1 MSGDI
6 PSFTD
11 SSLSDTDE
19 ADNLLS
25 HEQLTHSTQDGIA
38 HCFSERH
45 AKNAR
50 YCPKHGSWY
59 LWDSKRWNKD
69 EKNAVTNYIRNIAR
83 VKNGS
88 GQAGMGSLAFTKGA
102 KGFAQSDPNLVIGHK
117 ELDKNNYLL
126 NTPEGTYNLLT
137 QTMQAHSHLDHITK
151 STTVAPTGF
160 SGGVFLKFLAEIT
173 QDDVELQKFLQRSL
187 GSILSGALEDH
198 WIMFWIGDGRNGKN
212 TLGDVVQY
220 IMGDFA
226 KKVSASLLLQRIQ
239 AGHPT
244 ELANLQG
251 LRLAVSSEIPEGA
264 YLNTSLIKEL
274 SGDGMI
280 SARFMHQDNF
290 EFPRTHK
297 NLVYGNNRP
306 SLKISDP
313 AMKSRMKIVR
323 FGASFAGRE
332 DPDLPSKLEREAG
345 FILSW
350 LIEGH
355 RMWLDNGKK
364 IGSCA
369 AVDRET
375 ADYYSAQ
382 TTPETWI
389 NENCLKV
396 TGYQSNNRLLPAN
409 TLYKDYCTWS
419 EERGEQPLSNTLWG
433 EYMTQQGFEKKRTKS
448 GMKYGGLELRQC

>member
-1 MSGDI
+1 MNGEI
-6 PSFTD
+6 LSFAD

-25 HEQLTHSTQDGIA
+25 LEQLTHSTQDGIA
-38 HCFSERH
+38 QCFSERH
-45 AKNAR
+45 ANNAR
-50 YCPKHGSWY
+50 YCSKHGSWY
-59 LWDSKRWNKD
+59 LWNLKRWNKD
-69 EKNAVTNYIRNIAR
+69 EKNAVTNYVRNIAR
-83 VKNGS
+83 VKNS
-88 GQAGMGSLAFTKGA
+88 AGQAGMGSLGFTKGA
-102 KGFAQSDPNLVIGHK
+102 KGFAEADPNLVIGHE
-117 ELDKNNYLL
+117 ELDNNNYLL
-126 NTPEGTYNLLT
+126 NTPAGTYNLLT

-151 STTVAPTGF
+151 STTVAPTVIA
-160 SGGVFLKFLAEIT
+160 GGIFPRFLSEIT
-173 QDDVELQKFLQRSL
+173 QGDTELQKFLQRSL

-198 WIMFWIGDGRNGKN
+198 WIMFWIGSGRNGKN
-212 TLGDVVQY
+212 SLGDVVED

-226 KKVSASLLLQRIQ
+226 KKVPSSLLLQKTHV
-239 AGHPT
+239 GHPT

-264 YLNTSLIKEL
+264 YLNASLIKEL
-274 SGDGMI
+274 SGDGNI

-297 NLVYGNNRP
+297 HLVYGNNRP

-323 FGASFAGRE
+323 FGASFVGRE
-332 DPDLPSKLEREAG
+332 DPDLPSKLKREAG

-355 RMWLDNGKK
+355 QMWLGNGKK
-364 IGSCA
+364 IGSCT

-389 NENCLKV
+389 NENCLGV
-396 TGYQSNNRLLPAN
+396 TSYQPNNRLLPAN

-419 EERGEQPLSNTLWG
+419 EERGEQPLSSTLWG
-433 EYMTQQGFEKKRTKS
+433 EYMTQQGFEKTRTKT
-448 GMKYGGLELRQC
+448 GMRYRGLELAQ